1 MGNGDWL
8 LLNFP
13 SEAHNNKENSN
24 LDERYWRINQVGS
37 ASNVP
42 SSEHTVGCVIWGIES
57 NAENLENDEAEESEE
72 EQNEK
77 VIDKDK
83 ERGGAVIPLILR
95 FGDGFVQ
102 FFDLRHCRAERR
114 VEGSDLQRGYCWMTQ
129 KLRLRLRAPRKIQN
143 NPTHMP
149 PQLGI
154 VMFCLN

>member
-24 LDERYWRINQVGS
+24 LDERYWRINQV
-37 ASNVP
+37 
-42 SSEHTVGCVIWGIES
+42 GIES

-114 VEGSDLQRGYCWMTQ
+114 VEGSDLHRGYC
-129 KLRLRLRAPRKIQN
+129 
-143 NPTHMP
+143 
-149 PQLGI
+149 
-154 VMFCLN
+154 